1 MKFTVIAGELEQG
14 IAKVVFIKVA
24 VPPPG
29 SIGVG
34 EMPRGGGKLISGK
47 GAKLCFGMAPP
58 VAGMSMDSGTVTG
71 DSKILRGYHPSL
83 DRGDDS
89 REIKELLEA
98 AFKVEGDAFVTEEAA
113 DKLFSDFRLRFGSF
127 YALTFRAFRL
137 FGIPGGRKEFIP
149 GIKAGIRRAP
159 ETVHKIEIGTQWR
172 ERVSGAAN
180 ECSQEAVIA

>member
-14 IAKVVFIKVA
+14 IAKVVFIKAA

-34 EMPRGGGKLISGK
+34 EMARGGGKPISGK
-47 GAKLCFGMAPP
+47 GAKLFFGMAPLG
-58 VAGMSMDSGTVTG
+58 AGMGMDSGTVTG

-113 DKLFSDFRLRFGSF
+113 DKLFSNFRLGFGSF
-127 YALTFRAFRL
+127 FAFGFRAFRL
-137 FGIPGGRKEFIP
+137 FGIPGGRKEFMP

-159 ETVHKIEIGTQWR
+159 ETVHKIEIGAQWR
-172 ERVSGAAN
+172 ERAGAAAN
-180 ECSQEAVIA
+180 KGSQEAVIA